1 MKRLTTLLLL
11 MCSGWLTAQERD
23 VLVNGRSYHIYS
35 RGLEKRNPK
44 TPVIVFENGLGVGL
58 GHWDTV
64 IDDIARFAPV
74 LSYNRAGVEQSE
86 KVYQMPTPRFVADNL
101 KSLLNTLK
109 IAPPYILVGHSMGGI
124 YIRGFAGLYPN
135 DLAGLVFIDPAD
147 FTETK
152 EGWKLLLSRL
162 DIPAKRI
169 DDMIYERLYK
179 PVGAV
184 DSARYGPW
192 SEQQVLTDLRRTDF
206 AELNS
211 LPLPQVP
218 LLFFIGGKF
227 EVPVE
232 QWSKEF
238 DHPKFYRE
246 RTNLNI
252 ERWRDFI
259 YTSSKGGSLV
269 YLSNSKHFVHRDDAL
284 AVVGNIKLLF
294 DSVVK

>member
-1 MKRLTTLLLL
+1 MKYFFLLLSL
-11 MCSGWLTAQERD
+11 NFTGLFAQERD
-23 VLVNGRSYHIYS
+23 IKVNGRSYHVYTK
-35 RGLEKRNPK
+35 GFEKRNPK
-44 TPVIVFENGLGVGL
+44 APAIIFENGLGVGL

-64 IDDIARFAPV
+64 IDDIAKFAPV

-86 KVYQMPTPRFVADNL
+86 KVYEMPTPKFVADNL
-101 KSLLNTLK
+101 KALLNTLK
-109 IAPPYILVGHSMGGI
+109 IAPPYILIGHSMGGI
-124 YIRGFAGLYPN
+124 YVRAYAGLYPN
-135 DLAGLVFIDPAD
+135 EVAGLVFIDPAD

-152 EGWKLLLSRL
+152 EGWKLLLSSL

-169 DDMIYERLYK
+169 DEMIYERLYK
-179 PVGAV
+179 PIGAI
-184 DSARYGPW
+184 DSARFGPW
-192 SEQQVLTDLRRTDF
+192 SEQQVLTGLRRTDF
-206 AELNS
+206 AELNN
-211 LPLPQVP
+211 LPLPNVP

-259 YTSSKGGSLV
+259 YSSGKGGSLV
-269 YLSNSKHFVHRDDAL
+269 YLSNSKHFVHRDDAA
-284 AVVGNIKLLF
+284 AVVGNIKLLL
-294 DSVVK
+294 DSVIK